1 MFGGRAAAGQFET
14 FDACRYIVDDA
25 IPIRLSS
32 LQRPVIYDYDLS
44 VILPRLTGPLR
55 EILDAEV
62 SAGNVMVEVSSCW
75 PMPNVNV
82 WLRDPLTRN
91 YADRY
96 PQLEY
101 RYLGDPRNWL
111 EEYIDRENGAMVAA
125 KCS

>member
-1 MFGGRAAAGQFET
+1 
-14 FDACRYIVDDA
+14 
-25 IPIRLSS
+25 
-32 LQRPVIYDYDLS
+32 VIYDYDLS

-82 WLRDPLTRN
+82 WFRDPLTRN

-125 KCS
+125 RC